1 MRRAL
6 LALLCAAVA
15 LVLPAGAGSEATA
28 GRRTANAPY
37 PWPLRPFDRQHAVR
51 GNFDDPR
58 VDFVGDE
65 LNSSFHFGV
74 DISAPDYAPVYAVAA
89 GTASRHPD
97 YVDVL
102 TSGGRDFGYWHVTPA
117 VENRQ
122 PVARGDLLGYVQR
135 GWGHV
140 HFAENLNGVYVNPL
154 RRGALTPYSDT
165 TSPTVAAVTIVRG
178 GKPVNPAD
186 VTGVVD
192 LTCDAYD
199 LPPIAPPAPW
209 QETRVTPAL
218 IRWRILRA
226 DGRPATRW
234 KAAVDFRLGL
244 LQNVL
249 YNLVYAPGT
258 RQNRAGR
265 PGRYVFY
272 LRAGW
277 SSAKLRNGSYRLVV
291 GAWDTRGN
299 SAYGALPFTIANG
312 KR

>member
-1 MRRAL
+1 VRRAL
-6 LALLCAAVA
+6 PLLCAALA
-15 LVLPAGAGSEATA
+15 LALPAAAGSDTKSRGLTSYA
-28 GRRTANAPY
+28 
-37 PWPLRPFDRQHAVR
+37 WPLKPFNRAHPVR

-65 LNSSFHFGV
+65 ISSNFHFGI
-74 DISAPDYAPVYAVAA
+74 DISAADGTPVYAVAA
-89 GTASRHPD
+89 GIASRHPD

-102 TSGGRDFGYWHVTPA
+102 TSSGRDFGYWHLTPA
-117 VENRQ
+117 VKNRQ
-122 PVARGDLLGYVQR
+122 PIARGDLLGYVQR

-154 RRGALTPYSDT
+154 RRGALTPYVDT
-165 TSPTVAAVTIVRG
+165 TPPTVEAVTISRAGRPLETARVS
-178 GKPVNPAD
+178 
-186 VTGVVD
+186 GVVD

-199 LPPIAPPAPW
+199 VPEIDPPWPW

-218 IRWRILRA
+218 VRWRIVRA
-226 DGRPATRW
+226 DGQPATRW
-234 KAAVDFRLGL
+234 KTAVDFRFALLPNGL
-244 LQNVL
+244 F
-249 YNLVYAPGT
+249 NLVYAPGT
-258 RQNRAGR
+258 KPNRANR

-272 LRAGW
+272 LEEGW

-299 SAYGALPFTIANG
+299 GGYGTLPFTIANE

>member
-1 MRRAL
+1 MRCAF

-15 LVLPAGAGSEATA
+15 LVLPAGAGSEAAA

-102 TSGGRDFGYWHVTPA
+102 TSGGRDFGYWHVVPA
-117 VENRQ
+117 VKNRQ
-122 PVARGDLLGYVQR
+122 SVKRGDLLGYVQR

-140 HFAENLNGVYVNPL
+140 HFAENLNGAYVNPL
-154 RRGALTPYSDT
+154 RRGGLAPYFDT
-165 TSPTVAAVTIVRG
+165 TTPTVAAVTIVRG
-178 GKPVNPAD
+178 GKPVDPAK
-186 VTGVVD
+186 VSGVVD
-192 LTCDAYD
+192 LTCDAFD
-199 LPPIAPPAPW
+199 DPEIDPPWPW
-209 QETRVTPAL
+209 QQTRVTPAL

-226 DGRPATRW
+226 DGLPATTW
-234 KAAVDFRLGL
+234 KTAVDFRFALMPNGL
-244 LQNVL
+244 F
-249 YNLVYAPGT
+249 NLVYAPGT
-258 RQNRAGR
+258 KQNRANR

-272 LRAGW
+272 LKEGW

-299 SAYGALPFTIANG
+299 GGYGTLPFTIANE